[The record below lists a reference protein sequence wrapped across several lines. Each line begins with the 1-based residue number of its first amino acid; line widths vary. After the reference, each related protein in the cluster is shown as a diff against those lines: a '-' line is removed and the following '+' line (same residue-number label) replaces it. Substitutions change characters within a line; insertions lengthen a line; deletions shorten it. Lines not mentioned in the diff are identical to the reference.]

1 MQSYDNKIA
10 SGGSAGFCNDRNTR
24 NGDSWVSSGTT
35 FYYAAYERI
44 WTNDAPSYECSNT
57 NDMYT
62 TKIGLITADEVAYA
76 GGRVG
81 TSNYGYYLY
90 TGNNYWTMSPSYVD
104 SLGYAYVFRVYSY
117 GSLSNNY
124 VYATCGV
131 RPVINLNANI
141 TITGSGTISNP
152 YVIENVKHL

>member
-62 TKIGLITADEVAYA
+62 TKIGLITADEIAY
-76 GGRVG
+76 
-81 TSNYGYYLY
+81 
-90 TGNNYWTMSPSYVD
+90 
-104 SLGYAYVFRVYSY
+104 
-117 GSLSNNY
+117 
-124 VYATCGV
+124 
-131 RPVINLNANI
+131 I
-141 TITGSGTISNP
+141 
-152 YVIENVKHL
+152 